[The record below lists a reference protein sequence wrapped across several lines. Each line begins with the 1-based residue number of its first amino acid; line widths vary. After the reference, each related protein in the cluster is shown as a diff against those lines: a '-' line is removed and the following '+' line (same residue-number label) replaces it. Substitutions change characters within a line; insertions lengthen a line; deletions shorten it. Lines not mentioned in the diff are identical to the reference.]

1 MPEAHSGPSTTAR
14 SQRGVES
21 HSAPEGKFQEVESR
35 QMAAGHEGAV
45 VPSEEVGRG
54 GIAHKGREAEVA
66 AEGRNKHWV
75 HVALRG

>member
-1 MPEAHSGPSTTAR
+1 
-14 SQRGVES
+14 
-21 HSAPEGKFQEVESR
+21 
-35 QMAAGHEGAV
+35 MAAGHEGAV